1 MTEVRRGYV
10 AAGGRRVHYRTAGS
24 GPPLVLLHGSPGDS
38 QMLLAEMAAAAP
50 RFSCIALD
58 TPGFGLSDALP
69 GEVLTVADLAAATA
83 EAMAALGLPP
93 CRVYGTHT
101 GAAIALELG
110 VGSPERV
117 TGLVLE
123 GLPVFTDDEIET
135 LFRGYFEPMVVD
147 PLGGHLTRTW
157 MRFRDQFTWFPWP
170 SRDVRRLNPL
180 DRPEPAD
187 IDLWVSMF
195 YRSCATY
202 GPAYRAACTYGRAAH
217 RAAEALRVPAVYMA
231 SAEDM
236 LFPHLD
242 RLPRLQPGQR
252 IERLAHDAAAK
263 HEAIVAFAASL
274 PAGPGKTPKLPDTAA
289 GSSPALRFVDTAEGQ
304 VFVRCFGSPERPP
317 LLLLHD
323 APGSGL
329 ALTELAA
336 DLAGEFH
343 VLVADLPGNGES
355 SAPLPERSVLDA
367 SADAIRDVADA
378 LALTSFAVAA
388 VGCGAAV
395 AARLALR
402 GDPRLRGIVVDGVI
416 AADAIGAEAI
426 APELPLSAEGAHW
439 LRAWLIVRDGQIYA
453 PWFDGRVATQRRT
466 QGNFDAQGLHD
477 QTCALMAS
485 RTSYHRLP
493 REAWRFETRA
503 ALAESRVPV
512 HDAAGRDLAA
522 CIRTTLHPHPTS
534 HPHPSPS
541 DAR

>member
-1 MTEVRRGYV
+1 MTRVRRGYV
-10 AAGGRRVHYRTAGS
+10 AAGGRRVHYRTDGS

-38 QMLLAEMAAAAP
+38 QMLLAEMAAASP
-50 RFSCIALD
+50 YFSCIALD
-58 TPGFGLSDALP
+58 TPGFGFSDALP

-110 VGSPERV
+110 VGFAERV

-123 GLPVFTDDEIET
+123 GLPLFSDDEIET

-170 SRDVRRLNPL
+170 SRDVCRLNPL
-180 DRPEPAD
+180 DRPEAAD

-202 GPAYRAACTYGRAAH
+202 GPAYRAACTYGRAAC

-252 IERLAHDAAAK
+252 IERLPHDAAAK

-274 PAGPGKTPKLPDTAA
+274 PAGPVTTPTRPAAAA
-289 GSSPALRFVDTAEGQ
+289 GDSPALRFVDSADGQ
-304 VFVRCFGSPERPP
+304 IFVRSFGSPTRPA
-317 LLLLHD
+317 LLLVHD
-323 APGSGL
+323 APGGGL

-336 DLAGEFH
+336 ALAGDFH

-355 SAPLPERSVLDA
+355 TAPPPERSVLDA
-367 SADAIRDVADA
+367 SADALCTVADA
-378 LALTSFAVAA
+378 FGLRSFAVAA

-395 AARLALR
+395 AACLARR
-402 GDPRLRGIVVDGVI
+402 GDAGLRCVVVDGVI
-416 AADAIGAEAI
+416 AVDAAVAEAI

-439 LRAWLIVRDGQIYA
+439 LRAWLMVRDGQIYA
-453 PWFDGRVATQRRT
+453 PWFDGRVAAQRRT
-466 QGNFDAQGLHD
+466 QGNFDAQWLHD
-477 QTCALMAS
+477 QTRALMAA

-493 REAWRFETRA
+493 REAWRFDTRG
-503 ALAESRVPV
+503 ALADSRVPV
-512 HDAAGRDLAA
+512 HDATGRDLAA
-522 CIRTTLHPHPTS
+522 FIRTTLI
-534 HPHPSPS
+534 PSPS
-541 DAR
+541 QAR